1 MAKFKYDVRG
11 ADGKVVSGQIEAASM
26 SEATARIRSNGGYLV
41 NIAPVG
47 GGDLL
52 EKLRNFRVELGPG
65 LKDLHSFTTEL
76 SVMIRAG
83 INIRNAISDISE
95 QIENYRFKK
104 VVLEV
109 RDQVESGKPFSD
121 ALAEHP
127 DIFPPLYIN
136 MIRAS
141 ELSGSL
147 ASMLTRIAA
156 NLNAQLETRSMVRG
170 AMVYPAILAFLSVSA
185 TVFLLTWVLPRF
197 TVVFKGKEEHLPKPT
212 KMLMG
217 ASAFLRGYW
226 QLLVAG
232 IVAIVVAF
240 KFGTKTTMGELW
252 WDRAKLKMPLA
263 SKMFKALY
271 ISRGMQTMG
280 ELVNAGVPMLE
291 TLQITAAISGNRVH
305 RDMWMEVRKQVKEG
319 SRITPPLRKMGIL
332 PVNVTQ
338 MIAAGEESG
347 NLGEVLSEVS
357 SYYMRELKERIKAF
371 TSMLEPIMIVIMGV
385 VVGFIAM
392 SIILPVFK
400 MSTMAGER

>member
-1 MAKFKYDVRG
+1 MARFKYDVRG
-11 ADGKVVSGQIEAASM
+11 SDGKVVSGQIDAPSM
-26 SEATARIRSNGGYLV
+26 NEATARVRANGGYLV
-41 NIAPVG
+41 NIAPCDASSVL
-47 GGDLL
+47 D
-52 EKLRNFRVELGPG
+52 KIRNFRVEFGPG

-95 QIENYRFKK
+95 QIENQRFKK
-104 VVLEV
+104 VVLQI

-121 ALAEHP
+121 ALAEFP
-127 DIFPPLYIN
+127 GVFPPLYIN

-147 ASMLTRIAA
+147 AGMLTRIAA
-156 NLNAQLETRSMVRG
+156 NLNSQLETRSMVRG
-170 AMVYPAILAFLSVSA
+170 AMVYPMILAVLSVSA

-226 QLLVAG
+226 QFLVAG
-232 IVAIVVAF
+232 IVALVVAF
-240 KFGTKTTMGELW
+240 RFGTKTTTGELL
-252 WDRAKLKMPLA
+252 WDRCKLKMPLA

-305 RDMWMEVRKQVKEG
+305 RDMWLEVRKQVKEG

>member
-1 MAKFKYDVRG
+1 MGKFKYDVRG

-41 NIAPVG
+41 NIAPAG
-47 GGDLL
+47 GGDFM

-104 VVLEV
+104 VILNV

-232 IVAIVVAF
+232 IVAVVVAF